1 MSELHGIIYAYGA
14 YPELGELTRARCAA
28 SLPFCGR
35 YRLIDFALSS
45 LMNAGVHNVG
55 VIMQRDY
62 QSLLDHLGSGK
73 DWEMGRRI
81 GGLKMLPP
89 FGLPEY
95 HRGDY
100 QGTIEALNAVSTYV
114 RSIREKYI
122 IMMHGNL
129 AANLDISEV
138 LAQHKRSG
146 VEITAVCSEEEAN
159 YRHLRYIK
167 GADGFAERLAFDRC
181 STDEG
186 LQSLEAYIINR
197 DTLIRMMDACAAS
210 NRFHFHRDGICD
222 FIDAGGKVGLYLH
235 KGYARMIMNTAAY
248 FQASMDALR
257 PEARRDLFP
266 DSRPVRSKT
275 AEDVSTYYGENA
287 CVRSSLVADGCIIEG
302 ELQNCIVFP
311 DVRIKK
317 CAKLKNCIIMKSSV
331 IGEGAEMSYVIADK
345 YSSVEP
351 YQSLSGSNNLQL
363 IIPKNAKI

>member
-1 MSELHGIIYAYGA
+1 MSELHGIIFAYGA
-14 YPELGELTRARCAA
+14 HPELGELTRSRCAA

-73 DWEMGRRI
+73 DWDMGRRI

-100 QGTIEALNAVSTYV
+100 HGTIEALNAVSTYV
-114 RSIREKYI
+114 RGIRERYI
-122 IMMHGNL
+122 VIMQGNL
-129 AANLDISEV
+129 AANIDLGAA
-138 LAQHKRSG
+138 LARHIRSG
-146 VEITAVCSEEEAN
+146 AEITAICSREEAN
-159 YRHLRYIK
+159 FRHLRYIP
-167 GADGFAERLAFDRC
+167 GDGGFAERLAFDR
-181 STDEG
+181 SSADEG

-197 DTLIRMMDACAAS
+197 DTLLSMMDMCASS
-210 NRFHFHRDGICD
+210 NRYHFHRDGIAD
-222 FIDAGGKVGLYLH
+222 FISAGGKVGLYLH
-235 KGYARMIMNTAAY
+235 EGYARMITNTAAY
-248 FQASMDALR
+248 FGASMDTLR
-257 PEARRDLFP
+257 PEIRRELFP

-287 CVRSSLVADGCIIEG
+287 SVRSSLVADGCIIEG
-302 ELQNCIVFP
+302 ELRNCIVFP

-317 CAKLKNCIIMKSSV
+317 CAKLNNCIIMKSSV
-331 IGEGAEMSYVIADK
+331 IGEGAELSYTIADK
-345 YSSVEP
+345 YSTVEP
-351 YQSLSGSNNLQL
+351 YQSLAGTSNLQL